1 VIDRQRIR
9 PTGTPATTIAAA
21 RKPRTRPS
29 RELARPPW
37 WSPETP
43 HQDVLLSLAAS
54 RGALPWVTATRLADG
69 VAADD
74 LLRDDS
80 PDPAAVNRRLSDL
93 SIRFVHP
100 GSQEW
105 PFADA
110 PPDPPCAWL
119 FAAGRPL
126 PPTGR
131 SVAIVGGRRA
141 SPLRQAVAG
150 ALATAL
156 AAAGCP
162 IISGGAIGVDA
173 AAHHATVEAGGHT
186 VAVLGSGLDVP
197 YPRANVALFC
207 RMRAGAGTVVGEHP
221 PGALPRPSHF
231 LPRNRLIAALSI
243 AVVVV
248 EARERSGS
256 LATARA
262 AGARGEGRVL
272 AVPGAPWDLG
282 AAGCNALIR
291 DGAVLVRG
299 AADVLA
305 ELGVSQPEALATRSP
320 AEAPLSP
327 AAARTLTALADGIVV
342 RPSQLSGLTGLDP
355 GALAAAILELE
366 IAGLVERSIAGVRAV
381 ALPADSHA
389 AW

>member
-1 VIDRQRIR
+1 
-9 PTGTPATTIAAA
+9 
-21 RKPRTRPS
+21 
-29 RELARPPW
+29 
-37 WSPETP
+37 
-43 HQDVLLSLAAS
+43 
-54 RGALPWVTATRLADG
+54 VTATRLAYG
-69 VAADD
+69 VAPDE

-80 PDPAAVNRRLSDL
+80 PDPAAVNRRLTDL
-93 SIRFVHP
+93 GLRFLHA
-100 GSQEW
+100 GCQEW

-119 FAAGRPL
+119 FAGGRPL
-126 PPTGR
+126 PRPGR
-131 SVAIVGGRRA
+131 AVAIVGGRRA

-156 AAAGCP
+156 SAAGCP

-197 YPRANVALFC
+197 YPRPNVALLR

-221 PGALPRPSHF
+221 PGAMPRPSHF

-305 ELGVSQPEALATRSP
+305 ELGISQPDALAARSP
-320 AEAPLSP
+320 TTAPLSVE
-327 AAARTLTALADGIVV
+327 AARTLAALADGIVV

-355 GALAAAILELE
+355 AALATAILELE
-366 IAGLVERSIAGVRAV
+366 IAGLVERSLAGVRAV
-381 ALPADSHA
+381 ALPAAPHA
-389 AW
+389 PW